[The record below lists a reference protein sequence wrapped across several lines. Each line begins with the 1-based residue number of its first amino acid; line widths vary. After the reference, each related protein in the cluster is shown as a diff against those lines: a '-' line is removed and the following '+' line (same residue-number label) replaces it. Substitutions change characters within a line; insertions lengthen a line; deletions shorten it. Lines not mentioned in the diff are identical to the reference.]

1 MAASRQVHR
10 LSSLPARPAAGRRER
25 RKADIR
31 GRLFRAAFE
40 QFGARGFTATT
51 VEDITTAADVAK
63 GTFFN
68 YFPTKEHLLTE
79 FSELRLEIIRAA
91 CAEVRRGVLPIR
103 DVLRGTFFALMKEPG
118 RSRAMARCM
127 LLGALGGEPVTSIV
141 QKKLAEGRGALAE
154 AMAIGQRRGEIRGDW
169 RPDDLARLFQQS
181 TFGSMHMWVLH
192 PSLDV
197 KRVLET
203 TFALFWAAVEMPA
216 SRPRPK
222 ASKRAAWTRRI

>member
-1 MAASRQVHR
+1 MAAHRRIRR
-10 LSSLPARPAAGRRER
+10 LSSLPARPLAGRRER

-51 VEDITTAADVAK
+51 VEDITVAADVAK

-68 YFPTKEHLLTE
+68 YFPTKEHLLME
-79 FSELRLEIIRAA
+79 FSELRLEIIRGAL
-91 CAEVRRGVLPIR
+91 AEVRRGALPIR
-103 DVLRGTFFALMKEPG
+103 DVLRGMFFALMKEPG

-127 LLGALGGEPVTSIV
+127 LLGALGGEPVAGIV

-154 AMAIGQRRGEIRGDW
+154 AMMIGQRRGEIRADW

-181 TFGSMHMWVLH
+181 VFGSMHMWVLH
-192 PSLDV
+192 PGLDV

-203 TFALFWAAVEMPA
+203 TFALYWAAIQPV
-216 SRPRPK
+216 SRSRKK
-222 ASKRAAWTRRI
+222 A